1 METAT
6 QTKNNVQIIQQA
18 FDDFGKGNIGGILDI
33 CTNDVVWSSAEN
45 PDVPIAGTFKGR
57 EGVKNFFG
65 EVSGNVDYS
74 NFEPKE
80 FFSDKDAVVVLGHH
94 TGQVKKTGKTF
105 DHDWCVVFKL
115 RDGKVY
121 KYNIFVDT
129 RDQAESFK

>member
-6 QTKNNVQIIQQA
+6 KTKNNVQIIQQA
-18 FDDFGKGNIGGILDI
+18 FDDFGTGNIQGILDV

-45 PDVPIAGTFKGR
+45 PDVPIAGTFKGT
-57 EGVKNFFG
+57 EGVRNFFS
-65 EVSGNVDYS
+65 EVAGNVDYS

-94 TGQVKKTGKTF
+94 TGKVKKTGKTF
-105 DHDWCVVFKL
+105 DHDWCMVFKL

-121 KYNIFVDT
+121 KYNVFVDT